1 MQEKNYDFKQK
12 WFEYLGYKPH
22 DGQIPLHFPNVGED
36 LEKHGLVLWRL
47 LM

>member
-22 DGQIPLHFPNVGED
+22 DGQIPLHFPKKDNA
-36 LEKHGLVLWRL
+36 RFQL